1 MFLMTLEPFQT
12 SDEKIMAINTNY
24 ILRPAKPEDTA
35 AITAICNH
43 YIETDTATF
52 EIEPITE
59 AEMARRLDEAA
70 RKGSPCTVCEKLP
83 SQVETAPSVVGYA
96 YAHPW
101 KERAAYLHTWETT
114 VYVHSGHC
122 HKGIGTR
129 LVKNL
134 IADCRSRGAHVLI
147 ACITAENGASIS
159 LHERLG
165 FRRAS
170 LFHAVGRK
178 FGRWLDVVDCE
189 LVL

>member
-1 MFLMTLEPFQT
+1 
-12 SDEKIMAINTNY
+12 MATNTNY
-24 ILRPAKPEDTA
+24 ILRPVRPDDIAT
-35 AITAICNH
+35 ITAICNH
-43 YIETDTATF
+43 YIETNTATF
-52 EIEPITE
+52 ELEPITE
-59 AEMARRLDEAA
+59 AEMARRIAEAA
-70 RKGSPCTVCEKLP
+70 AKGSPCTVCEKTP
-83 SQVETAPSVVGYA
+83 QQANEAPTLVGYA

-114 VYVHSGHC
+114 VYVHPDYC
-122 HKGIGTR
+122 HEGIGTQ
-129 LVKNL
+129 LVEHL

-147 ACITAENGASIS
+147 ACITAENVASIS

-189 LVL
+189 LVLG

>member
-1 MFLMTLEPFQT
+1 MT
-12 SDEKIMAINTNY
+12 SNNNY
-24 ILRPAKPEDTA
+24 ILRPATPDDIA
-35 AITAICNH
+35 AITEICNH
-43 YIETDTATF
+43 YIATDTATF
-52 EIEPITE
+52 ELEPVTE
-59 AEMARRLDEAA
+59 AEMARRIDEAA
-70 RKGSPCTVCEKLP
+70 RKGSPCTVCEEP
-83 SQVETAPSVVGYA
+83 ASQGGTASLVVGYA

-114 VYVHSGHC
+114 VYVRPGHC
-122 HKGIGTR
+122 RKGIGMR
-129 LVKNL
+129 LVENL

-147 ACITAENGASIS
+147 ACITAENAASIR

-165 FRRAS
+165 FRQAS